1 MTPEYSY
8 LFYYFI
14 DFLFLFKINYMQTAK
29 ELTERLPN
37 DLDRSKDTTLHSTS
51 LSLDMMALS
60 VKFLLLFRGLKFHI
74 LLLRVR

>member
-29 ELTERLPN
+29 ELMERLPN